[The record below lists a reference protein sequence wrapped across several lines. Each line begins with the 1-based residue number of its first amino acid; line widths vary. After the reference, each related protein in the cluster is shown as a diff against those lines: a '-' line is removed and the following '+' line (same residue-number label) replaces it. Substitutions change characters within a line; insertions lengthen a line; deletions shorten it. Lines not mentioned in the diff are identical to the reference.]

1 MPPRRRR
8 VVGITAITAVIAAVC
23 ASARVDVASAT
34 SSLTE
39 TMLTSDLGVASHRS
53 TLGASAS
60 EDDDVVGNE
69 NDTNEDSFSSSSDRH
84 AELRAA
90 FERAKEENERRACA
104 PSRVK
109 GSRAD
114 KCAHVKETVAC
125 EGRLRAYLSY
135 AYCDDEAFG
144 MNNMV
149 LPVVGLVLV
158 GVTSAYALGVSAR
171 TFFVPAL
178 ETTATIMKLSPEAA
192 GATLLALGNGA
203 PDLYAQVSSLTE
215 GIYPDLNLVV
225 GSTLGSGL
233 FIATVVLGVVLR
245 SAPGAVVI
253 HKDAFGQCVGI
264 FAMSHVAFLL
274 VMCLGKFALWHALG
288 LFTMYVVYF
297 CFTAFRDASDMAP
310 SLEEG
315 GGNGGKN
322 GGKTKKLEPLFDLA
336 SQKGG
341 PDDIKGS
348 VRVQTSRGNA
358 GVVASAT
365 ADMHELERK
374 ASYLT
379 IPIRAAMAMT
389 MPVIRAGVLEKQYV
403 LALGFL
409 APLFFLSVPG
419 NEFFSSLTDDDA
431 TAMLYNLAASA
442 ACFIIVAAILAVK
455 YKTTSPSA
463 SGEFISMF
471 TFIQSICW
479 MHLCSNELVMATDA
493 LARIVGADEEVLGV
507 SVISWGDSIGDLVS
521 CYAVSRAGQ
530 VTMAVVACFAGP
542 VFNLLIGLASAI
554 AFLVSVLGDLPFQA
568 SQGEILLGVACVFT
582 VLMTIA
588 QLKHKSR
595 IEFEMP
601 KSMANSLFATY
612 VGALGIYLLCE
623 ARLLFAQAR

>member
-8 VVGITAITAVIAAVC
+8 VVGATAVTAVIIAAVC
-23 ASARVDVASAT
+23 ACACFDVAGAT

-39 TMLTSDLGVASHRS
+39 TMLTSDLGVAGHRS
-53 TLGASAS
+53 TLGASG
-60 EDDDVVGNE
+60 DDDANE
-69 NDTNEDSFSSSSDRH
+69 NDTEDTAFASSGDRH

-109 GSRAD
+109 GGRAD
-114 KCAHVKETVAC
+114 KCAHVRETVAC

-149 LPVVGLVLV
+149 LPVVGLGLV
-158 GVTSAYALGVSAR
+158 ATTSAYALGVSAR

-253 HKDAFGQCVGI
+253 HKDAFGQCAGI

-297 CFTAFRDASDMAP
+297 CFTAFRDAADMAP

-315 GGNGGKN
+315 GGGNGS
-322 GGKTKKLEPLFDLA
+322 KTKKLEPLFDLA

-374 ASYLT
+374 ASFAT
-379 IPIRAAMAMT
+379 IPIRAAMAIT

-403 LALGFL
+403 LALGFF

-442 ACFIIVAAILAVK
+442 ACFIIVAGFLAVK

-493 LARIVGADEEVLGV
+493 LARIIGADEEVLGV

-554 AFLVSVLGDLPFQA
+554 AFLASVLGDLPFQA
-568 SQGEILLGVACVFT
+568 SQGEILLGIACVFT

-612 VGALGIYLLCE
+612 IGALGIYLLCE

>member
-1 MPPRRRR
+1 MPPRRHR
-8 VVGITAITAVIAAVC
+8 VVGITTLACACVIAVIA
-23 ASARVDVASAT
+23 SSRVDVASAT

-60 EDDDVVGNE
+60 DDD
-69 NDTNEDSFSSSSDRH
+69 NDGANDIADDSFSSSPGDRH

-109 GSRAD
+109 GGRAD

-149 LPVVGLVLV
+149 LPVVGLGLV
-158 GVTSAYALGVSAR
+158 AMTSAYALGVSAR

-253 HKDAFGQCVGI
+253 HKDAFGQCAGI
-264 FAMSHVAFLL
+264 FAMSHIAFLL

-297 CFTAFRDASDMAP
+297 CFTAFRDAADMAP

-374 ASYLT
+374 ASYLA

-442 ACFIIVAAILAVK
+442 ACFIIVAGILAVK
-455 YKTTSPSA
+455 YKNTSPSA
-463 SGEFISMF
+463 SSEFISMF

-521 CYAVSRAGQ
+521 CYAVARAGQ

-554 AFLVSVLGDLPFQA
+554 AFLASVLGDLPFEA
-568 SQGEILLGVACVFT
+568 SQGEILLGIACVFT

-623 ARLLFAQAR
+623 ARLLFARAR